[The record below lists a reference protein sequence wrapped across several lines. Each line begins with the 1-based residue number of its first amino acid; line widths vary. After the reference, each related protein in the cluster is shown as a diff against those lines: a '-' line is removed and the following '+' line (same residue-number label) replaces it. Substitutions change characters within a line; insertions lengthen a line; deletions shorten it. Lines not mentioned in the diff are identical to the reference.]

1 MSLERT
7 LFIVKPD
14 AVARN
19 LIGRILAHVEERGF
33 RIVEARFSRLT
44 REQCQEFYAEHAGRG
59 FFNELVDF
67 MTSGPVMLTCLEREG
82 AVATLREVI
91 GATDP
96 AQAAEGTI
104 RKLYAESKGRNSV
117 HASDSPAS
125 ADREV
130 KLFFQWRPLTVIR
143 DREVSRG
150 QPRSPTWVWPGS
162 LRRPRFRISQPKPIL
177 PGWRL

>member
-1 MSLERT
+1 MALDRT

-19 LIGRILAHVEERGF
+19 LIGRILAHVEDKGF
-33 RIVEARFSRLT
+33 RIAEARFTRLT
-44 REQCQEFYAEHAGRG
+44 REQCQEFYAEHLGKP

-67 MTSGPVMLTCLEREG
+67 MTSGPVMLTCLEREN
-82 AVATLREVI
+82 AVAFLREVI

-96 AQAAEGTI
+96 AQAAAGTV

-130 KLFFQWRPLTVIR
+130 KLFFGVAALAR
-143 DREVSRG
+143 
-150 QPRSPTWVWPGS
+150 
-162 LRRPRFRISQPKPIL
+162 
-177 PGWRL
+177 